1 MAPLGPVFLLSSGVP
16 ASLARE
22 RSWKSGDYL
31 TDRKT
36 LYRVLSPLS
45 RPWRR
50 GIAILENCHTLT
62 IGAYRA
68 EELWHM
74 ALRRVDFDG
83 GDPIRIRRGSAPA
96 AGMKRAPT
104 PTASH
109 PVGSPG

>member
-1 MAPLGPVFLLSSGVP
+1 MALGPVFLLSSGVP

-22 RSWKSGDYL
+22 RSWRRGDYL
-31 TDRKT
+31 TDRKR

-50 GIAILENCHTLT
+50 GIAVLEDCRTLT

-83 GDPIRIRRGSAPA
+83 HEPIWIRRGSALARDTMPA
-96 AGMKRAPT
+96 RAPM
-104 PTASH
+104 ASQR
-109 PVGSPG
+109 VGSRG

>member
-1 MAPLGPVFLLSSGVP
+1 MALGPVFLLSSGVP

-22 RSWKSGDYL
+22 RSWREGDYL
-31 TDRKT
+31 TDRKR

-50 GIAILENCHTLT
+50 GIAVLEDCRTLT
-62 IGAYRA
+62 IGVYRA

-83 GDPIRIRRGSAPA
+83 EDPIRINRSSVPA
-96 AGMKRAPT
+96 SCMTPVLG
-104 PTASH
+104 PTASQ
-109 PVGSPG
+109 PVGSRG

>member
-1 MAPLGPVFLLSSGVP
+1 MALGPVFLLSSGVP

-22 RSWKSGDYL
+22 RSWRSGDYL
-31 TDRKT
+31 TDRKR

-50 GIAILENCHTLT
+50 GIAVLEDCRTLT

-68 EELWHM
+68 EDLWHM

-83 GDPIRIRRGSAPA
+83 DDAIRIMRSSSPA
-96 AGMKRAPT
+96 SDTTPARAR
-104 PTASH
+104 TASH
-109 PVGSPG
+109 PAGSPG